1 MDREQILNAFARAGD
16 GGGGERGDF
25 DLNPGVPQVLRDGPP
40 TPAAVLVPLIDRP
53 EGITVMLTKRTD
65 HLHDHAGQV
74 SFPGGRV
81 EESDDGPVAT
91 ALRET
96 REEVG
101 LDPAFVEIIGT
112 LDLYHTVTGFRVTP
126 VVGVVRTGFD
136 LEIDDFE
143 VAEVFEVPLA
153 FVLDP
158 ANHERESTVY
168 NGIERHYYVLRHA
181 PHSIWG
187 ATAGM
192 LVNLSER
199 LNRP

>member
-1 MDREQILNAFARAGD
+1 MDRERILEAFAGD
-16 GGGGERGDF
+16 VGQGERGDF
-25 DLNPGVPQVLRDGPP
+25 DLNPEAPETRPGGRL

-53 EGITVMLTKRTD
+53 GGITVMLTKRTD

-101 LDPAFVEIIGT
+101 LDPAFVQVIGS
-112 LDLYHTVTGFRVTP
+112 LDLYRTVTGFRVTP
-126 VVGVVRTGFD
+126 VVGLVRTGFE
-136 LEIDDFE
+136 LRIDEFE

-158 ANHERESTVY
+158 ANHERESTMY
-168 NGIERHYYVLRHA
+168 NGVERHFYVLRHS